1 MPLELYLDLHS
12 QPCRSVFL
20 FAKLNNIPFEYKTVD
35 LSAGEQYGEEFGKVS
50 MIRKVP
56 VLKDGDFILTESI
69 AILQYLVGKH
79 RTPDHWYPADLQKR
93 ARVDEFLS
101 WQHTNIRAHGSKVF
115 WFRGV
120 LPAVTGSP
128 VPKEK
133 MDAAV
138 EELNTSLK
146 IFEDKFLQ
154 TRGPFV
160 VGDKISL
167 ADLVAIVEIMQPV
180 GTGLDVFQGRPALS
194 AWRDRVKKEIGVEVF
209 DEAHKIIM
217 NVDALPQTFE
227 NKGIPEFLKLKIQ
240 KMFN

>member
-20 FAKLNNIPFEYKTVD
+20 FAKINKIPFEYKAVD

-79 RTPDHWYPADLQKR
+79 RTPDHWYPADLHKR

-101 WQHTNIRAHGSKVF
+101 WQHTNIRTHGSKVF
-115 WFRGV
+115 WFRGI

-138 EELNTSLK
+138 EELNLSLK
-146 IFEDKFLQ
+146 IFEDKYLQ
-154 TRGPFV
+154 SRPFII
-160 VGDKISL
+160 GDKISL

-209 DEAHKIIM
+209 NEAHKDIM
-217 NVDALPQTFE
+217 DVDKLPQTFE
-227 NKGIPEFLKLKIQ
+227 KKGIPEVLKLKIQ

>member
-20 FAKLNNIPFEYKTVD
+20 FAKINKIPFDFKYVD
-35 LSAGEQYGEEFGKVS
+35 LSAGEQYGDEFGKVS
-50 MIRKVP
+50 IIRKVP
-56 VLKDGDFILTESI
+56 VLKDGGFILTESI
-69 AILQYLVGKH
+69 AILQYLAANH
-79 RTPDHWYPADLQKR
+79 HTPDHWYPADLQKR

-120 LPAVTGSP
+120 LPAVTGAP

-133 MDAAV
+133 MDSAM
-138 EELNTSLK
+138 
-146 IFEDKFLQ
+146 EDL
-154 TRGPFV
+154 
-160 VGDKISL
+160 
-167 ADLVAIVEIMQPV
+167 AIVEMMQPV
-180 GTGLDVFQGRPALS
+180 GTGLDVFQDRPALN

-209 DEAHKIIM
+209 DEAHKVIM
-217 NVDALPQTFE
+217 NVDTLPQTFE
-227 NKGIPEFLKLKIQ
+227 NKGLPEFLKLKMQ